1 MKRIGTIITLTVI
14 LIAFI
19 FGIRYIYLKDQ
30 KDPVVYETQ
39 KSFRY
44 TILKKT
50 VATGSIVPKEEVLI
64 KPNISGIID
73 QIFVEAGDYV
83 KSGDL
88 LAMVTFGT
96 TFTMANKSGDLLAM
110 VKVVPNVSSLNSA
123 KNNINSVSTQVETA
137 KLAFQNQESIYNRQK
152 GLFEKGVISA
162 NEFDNA
168 QLSYNQSLQRYKQE
182 QISLNNARQNYDIIK
197 TGTTSGIGAAANT
210 EIRATVSG
218 MVLDVP
224 VKTGNQVIESNNF
237 NDGTTIATIADVT
250 NMIFEGKVD
259 ESEVGKIKEDLALEI
274 TVGAIDNKKFEATL
288 DYIAPKGIDEN
299 GAIQFEIKGTL
310 NKKDAVFI
318 RAGLSANA
326 SIILAR
332 ADSVLAL
339 KEALIQYDIKTKI
352 PFVEVEIGDQ
362 KFERKE
368 IELGISDGI
377 NVEVKAG
384 ISPNDKV
391 KVWNQ
396 LKPRTNF

>member
-83 KSGDL
+83 
-88 LAMVTFGT
+88 
-96 TFTMANKSGDLLAM
+96 KSGDLLAM

-197 TGTTSGIGAAANT
+197 TGTTSGMGAAANT

-274 TVGAIDNKKFEATL
+274 TVGAIDNKKFDATL

-310 NKKDAVFI
+310 NKKDATFI

-332 ADSVLAL
+332 ADSVIAI
-339 KEALIQYDIKTKI
+339 KEALIQYDIKTKT
-352 PFVEVEIGDQ
+352 PFVEIEIGDQ

-368 IELGISDGI
+368 IKLGISDGI

-384 ISPNDKV
+384 ISPNDKI

-396 LKPRTNF
+396 LKPRANF